1 MSENGLDPK
10 SVEKKYLKTFGIAW
24 PYIAYGRV
32 RGLRFSALMS
42 SKIKIAIPLNESN
55 AKQN

>member
-24 PYIAYGRV
+24 PIYRV
-32 RGLRFSALMS
+32 WEGQGVTIFCF
-42 SKIKIAIPLNESN
+42 NEQ
-55 AKQN
+55 QN